1 MQRRTGYAR
10 RMKGMLAGI
19 EARRRRVEAGP
30 ARARA
35 EELLAALVVW
45 LPEGSRVGFAWRDG
59 RGDTGECGAP
69 ALAADLRVRLLALL
83 DGDAPDERDARH
95 LERAWSDAAGSAVAL
110 VARLPEALDRQL
122 HERWLALAEGSLHAA
137 VLAAR
142 AQARIHALEQSER
155 VQKALF
161 EIADLAGSTLEM
173 GEILR
178 RVHALVGGLMY
189 AENFYIALYDDLRE
203 TLRFIYFVDQLDGY
217 VADPLLEL
225 PMTEMPTSLTAALI
239 RLGKPLLG
247 PSVEVRER
255 LGVARDLQH
264 GPDSKVWMGVP
275 MRREGRVCGAL
286 VVQSYD
292 SPASYSED
300 DRALL
305 EFVAQHILTTIDRRH
320 ARERLEEAVAERTGE
335 LQQANRELQVEV
347 AERQRAEHLQRALF
361 RIAELSISADTLDQ
375 FYASVHGVV
384 GELLDA
390 RNFYIALLDED
401 GQNLEFPYS
410 VDERDTSRSS
420 RKLSAGMTEFVLQS
434 GLPLLARS
442 DDIAA
447 MHEQGLVQSFGPR
460 ACCWLGV
467 PLHLD
472 DHVAGAIAVQS
483 YHDENAF
490 DAQDQELLTFV
501 AHHIGSGLARKRAQ
515 DALRE
520 AHGDL
525 EHRVAERTF
534 ELARANR
541 ELQGEVR
548 ERLRVEERLR
558 MQTRQDAL
566 TGLPNRVEL
575 LHRLQLAITAMR
587 TDASRRYAVL
597 FMDLDRFKLVNDSVG
612 HAAGDEM
619 LIEASRRLVNALRP
633 GDLVARLG
641 GDEFAVLVEG
651 FGDRAE
657 IEALAQRV
665 LQALGDP
672 IWVAG
677 RELFPTGSIGI
688 AFGENHYVSGE
699 EVLRDADAAMYR
711 AKAAGRDRSAV
722 FDDAMRRE
730 SIRLLDL
737 EADLR
742 RALNADA
749 FEPHYQPIVRLADG
763 VVLGHEALLRW
774 RQPGGEVRTPAEF
787 LAVAEASG
795 LIEQIDWQIYAKV
808 ATRLA
813 REPAGY
819 VSVNVAPNHLRGED
833 FADRLLGLLDAA
845 KADASRLRIEITEVA
860 LLDDAPRI
868 LRTLRRLRDRGVLAQ
883 LDDFGTGFSALSYL
897 HRFPISAL
905 KIDRSFVAELAGEAR
920 TESLALIRAILALA
934 ATLDIETV
942 GEGIENESQRLALH
956 GLGCMYGQGYL
967 FGRPATELKPFAK
980 HYR

>member
-1 MQRRTGYAR
+1 
-10 RMKGMLAGI
+10 MLQGI
-19 EARRRRVEAGP
+19 EAQRRRADPGP
-30 ARARA
+30 APVRTRV
-35 EELLAALVVW
+35 LLSRLAAW
-45 LPEGSRVGFAWRDG
+45 LPDGSQLGFAFRNAKDG
-59 RGDTGECGAP
+59 SGEWGEP
-69 ALAADLRVRLLALL
+69 ALLPSERVRLAALL
-83 DGDAPDERDARH
+83 DGHAPEARDATRVE
-95 LERAWSDAAGSAVAL
+95 LAWSDAAGNAAAL
-110 VARLPEALDRQL
+110 VAQLPMAIDPALRQ
-122 HERWLALAEGSLHAA
+122 RWVDLAEAGLGAA
-137 VLAAR
+137 LIAAE
-142 AQARIHALEQSER
+142 ADHRIHSLEQSER

-178 RVHALVGGLMY
+178 RIHALVGGLMY
-189 AENFYIALYDDLRE
+189 AENFYIALYDDLRDS
-203 TLRFIYFVDQLDGY
+203 LRFLYFVDQLDPY
-217 VADPLLEL
+217 VADPGLEL
-225 PMTEMPTSLTAALI
+225 PLGEMPTSLTAALI
-239 RLGKPLLG
+239 RLGRPLLG
-247 PSVEVRER
+247 PSVAVREQ
-255 LGVARDLQH
+255 LGVARDPQH

-275 MRREGRVCGAL
+275 MRREGRVCGAV

-320 ARERLEEAVAERTGE
+320 ALDRLEQVVTERTSE
-335 LQQANRELQVEV
+335 LQSANRELHAEI
-347 AERQRAEHLQRALF
+347 AERQRGERLQRALF
-361 RIAELSISADTLDQ
+361 RIAELSISSSTLDE
-375 FYASVHGVV
+375 FYASVHAVV

-390 RNFYIALLDED
+390 GNFYIALLDES
-401 GQNLEFPYS
+401 GQHLEFPYS
-410 VDERDTSRSS
+410 VDERDARRTA
-420 RKLSAGMTEFVLQS
+420 RKLAAGMTEFVLQS

-442 DDIAA
+442 DDIAR
-447 MHEQGLVQSFGPR
+447 MHDEGLVHSFGPR
-460 ACCWLGV
+460 ASCWLGV
-467 PLHLD
+467 PLQID
-472 DHVAGAIAVQS
+472 DRVTGVIAVQS
-483 YHDENAF
+483 YRDEDAF
-490 DAQDQELLTFV
+490 GEHDQELLTFV
-501 AHHIGSGLARKRAQ
+501 AHHIGNGLARKRAQ

-541 ELQGEVR
+541 ELQSEVR
-548 ERLRVEERLR
+548 ERQRVEERLR
-558 MQTRQDAL
+558 QQARQDAL

-587 TDASRRYAVL
+587 AEPSRRYAVL

-619 LIEASRRLVNALRP
+619 LVEASRRLVNALRP

-651 FGDRAE
+651 FADRAE

-677 RELFPTGSIGI
+677 RELFPTASVGI
-688 AFGENHYVSGE
+688 AFGESHYVSGE

-711 AKAAGRDRSAV
+711 AKAMGRDRSVV

-730 SIRLLDL
+730 AIRLLDL

-774 RQPGGEVRTPAEF
+774 RQPGGDARAPGSF

-795 LIEQIDWQIYAKV
+795 LIEQIDWQLYAKV

-813 REPAGY
+813 QEPSGY
-819 VSVNVAPNHLRGED
+819 ISVNVAPNHLRSDD

-868 LRTLRRLRDRGVLAQ
+868 LRALRRLRDRGVLAQ

-967 FGRPATELKPFAK
+967 FGRPQPTLKPFAK

>member
-1 MQRRTGYAR
+1 MQPTRYAR

-19 EARRRRVEAGP
+19 EARRRRVETGP
-30 ARARA
+30 AHARVD
-35 EELLAALVVW
+35 ELLRYLAAW
-45 LPEGSRVGFAWRDG
+45 LPDGARLCLAWRNG
-59 RGDTGECGAP
+59 HGAGGERGVP
-69 ALAADLRVRLLALL
+69 ALSPEQRVRLLALL
-83 DGDAPDERDARH
+83 DGDAAEDH
-95 LERAWSDAAGSAVAL
+95 HTSGIERAWIDEAGTAVAL
-110 VARLPEALDRQL
+110 AMQAPLPLEPALR
-122 HERWLALAEGSLHAA
+122 ERWQALAESSLRTCL
-137 VLAAR
+137 LATEAG
-142 AQARIHALEQSER
+142 QRIQALEQSER

-161 EIADLAGSTLEM
+161 EITDLAGSDLEM
-173 GEILR
+173 GEMLR

-189 AENFYIALYDDLRE
+189 AENFYIALYDDLRDS
-203 TLRFIYFVDQLDGY
+203 LRFLYFVDQVDAY
-217 VADPLLEL
+217 VADPNLEL
-225 PMTEMPTSLTAALI
+225 PLAEMTTSLTAALI
-239 RLGKPLLG
+239 RHGHALLG
-247 PSVEVRER
+247 PSAQVRAQ
-255 LGVARDLQH
+255 LGVARDSRH
-264 GPDSKVWMGVP
+264 GPDSKVWMGVL
-275 MRREGRVCGAL
+275 MRREGRVCGAV

-320 ARERLEEAVAERTGE
+320 ARERLEEAVAERT
-335 LQQANRELQVEV
+335 RELQHANQELRGEV
-347 AERQRAEHLQRALF
+347 TERERAERLQRALF
-361 RIAELSISADTLDQ
+361 RIAELSMTSDTLDE
-375 FYASVHGVV
+375 FYASVHAVV

-390 RNFYIALLDED
+390 RNFYIALLDD
-401 GQNLEFPYS
+401 SGQQLEFSYS
-410 VDERDTSRSS
+410 VDEHDSIRATR
-420 RKLSAGMTEFVLQS
+420 RLSAGMTEFVLQS

-442 DDIAA
+442 DDIAR
-447 MHEQGLVQSFGPR
+447 MHDEGLVQSFGPR
-460 ACCWLGV
+460 ASCWLGV

-472 DHVAGAIAVQS
+472 DHVAGVIAVQS
-483 YHDENAF
+483 YHDANAF
-490 DAQDQELLTFV
+490 DTQDQELLTFV
-501 AHHIGSGLARKRAQ
+501 AHHVGSGLARKRAQ

-520 AHGDL
+520 AHDDL

-548 ERLRVEERLR
+548 ERQRVEERLR
-558 MQTRQDAL
+558 LQTRQDAL

-575 LHRLQLAITAMR
+575 LQRLQLAINAMR
-587 TDASRRYAVL
+587 ADPSRRYAVL

-619 LIEASRRLVNALRP
+619 LIEAGRRLVKTLRP
-633 GDLVARLG
+633 GDVVARLG

-651 FGDRAE
+651 YAERAE
-657 IEALAQRV
+657 IEALTQRV
-665 LQALGDP
+665 LQVLGDP

-677 RELFPTGSIGI
+677 RELFPTASVGI
-688 AFGENHYVSGE
+688 AFGESHYVSGE

-711 AKAAGRDRSAV
+711 AKASGRDRSAV

-730 SIRLLDL
+730 AIRLLDL

-742 RALNADA
+742 RALIADA
-749 FEPHYQPIVRLADG
+749 FEPYYQPIVRLADG

-774 RQPGGEVRTPAEF
+774 RQPGGEVRTPADF
-787 LAVAEASG
+787 LGVAETSG
-795 LIEQIDWQIYAKV
+795 LIEQIDWQLYAKV

-813 REPAGY
+813 QEPAGY
-819 VSVNVAPNHLRGED
+819 ISVNVAPNHLRVED

-967 FGRPATELKPFAK
+967 FGRPQALLKPFAK